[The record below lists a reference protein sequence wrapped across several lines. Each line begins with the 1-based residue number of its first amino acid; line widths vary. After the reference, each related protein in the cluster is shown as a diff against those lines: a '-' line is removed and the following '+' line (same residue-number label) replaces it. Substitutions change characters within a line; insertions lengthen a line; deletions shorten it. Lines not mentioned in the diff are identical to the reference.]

1 MLDTIIS
8 QDSFVQKF
16 SEDEQRVIKPVW
28 SSPLTN
34 ESEEEEV
41 PTSRPGTIR
50 TILEVDNHGSGFE
63 EAIDNKFRAAES
75 MREKFD
81 AMRKYKS
88 IMSSFTMNSSLDDS
102 FLNTVRGWQEMRQS
116 LSQDEI
122 SILREKMDANSSE
135 NHESPLDENDD
146 DLSLNANDGKQFEQ
160 FDVWKVLN
168 DDFDG
173 HDFGFAFTILG
184 TSADDIA
191 STPHVLS
198 PPLMES
204 IYHFLPY
211 SVSEQN
217 YFMKYSL
224 LRDGAS
230 FITLLQNVRGS
241 QHTILALETTE
252 GEVFGSF
259 TSAQW

>member
-1 MLDTIIS
+1 VDVLDTIIS
-8 QDSFVQKF
+8 QDSFIQKY
-16 SEDEQRVIKPVW
+16 SDDEQKVDKPVW
-28 SSPLTN
+28 SSPLMN
-34 ESEEEEV
+34 ESEDEDILSQ
-41 PTSRPGTIR
+41 PDLIDTIYENN
-50 TILEVDNHGSGFE
+50 ILAPRGDEP
-63 EAIDNKFRAAES
+63 IDTKFRAAES

-81 AMRKYKS
+81 SMRKYKS
-88 IMSSFTMNSSLDDS
+88 LWNSFASTNSSMDDS
-102 FLNTVRGWQEMRQS
+102 YLNTVRGWQEMRQS

-135 NHESPLDENDD
+135 QFESLLDDNDD
-146 DLSLNANDGKQFEQ
+146 DHSSNANDGSEFN
-160 FDVWKVLN
+160 VWKVLN

-173 HDFGFAFTILG
+173 HDFAFTFSIFG

-230 FITLLQNVRGS
+230 FLTMLQKIRGS

-259 TSAQW
+259 TSAAW

>member
-1 MLDTIIS
+1 MDTIIS

-16 SEDEQRVIKPVW
+16 SEDERQGHQPVW
-28 SSPLTN
+28 SSPLIDDLEEDEVSSQHDRMSTVSEL
-34 ESEEEEV
+34 ESIDGLVLDEEV
-41 PTSRPGTIR
+41 
-50 TILEVDNHGSGFE
+50 D
-63 EAIDNKFRAAES
+63 DKFRAAES
-75 MREKFD
+75 MREKFE

-88 IMSSFTMNSSLDDS
+88 MISSFNTTTSLDDS
-102 FLNTVRGWQEMRQS
+102 VLNTVRGWQEMRQS

-122 SILREKMDANSSE
+122 SILREKLDQSGIE
-135 NHESPLDENDD
+135 NQDILMEENEDEH
-146 DLSLNANDGKQFEQ
+146 SLKSTDGKQFN
-160 FDVWKVLN
+160 VWKILN
-168 DDFDG
+168 DDFD
-173 HDFGFAFTILG
+173 DFGFAFSILG

-230 FITLLQNVRGS
+230 FMTLLQNIRGS
-241 QHTILALETTE
+241 MHTILALETTE